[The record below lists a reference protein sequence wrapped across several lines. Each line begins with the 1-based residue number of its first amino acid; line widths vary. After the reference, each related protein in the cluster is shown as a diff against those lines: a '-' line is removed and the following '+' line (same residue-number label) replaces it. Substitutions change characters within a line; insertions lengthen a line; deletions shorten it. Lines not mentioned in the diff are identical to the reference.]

1 MKSIKK
7 VFQSRIA
14 NIAAVVAG
22 VVVSVFA
29 IQAVTIQSVG
39 AQAVQ
44 DCSDNSIIKC
54 GASSPANLI
63 TKIKSGNPS
72 DLGAVYKYFGLTSG
86 EYDAFAR
93 EAKVGKAYKNGT
105 IVVDGQVVATDA
117 WSIGREAKSYSKPL
131 KIDGKTYH
139 YSYAKDVFNRDS
151 LDAFVW
157 FDKEGRLG
165 AMVLASCGNPMGAK
179 PVTPGYTCNQLK
191 MTPVTGKKN
200 TYSFATDAS
209 AVKGATI
216 SRVVYDFGD
225 GSAQVSKTSPTEAVT
240 HTYAKTGSF
249 AAKVTVYVK
258 LPSGKEVAVNGA
270 GCAKQITVKEKEQP
284 KPPVKPIA
292 KWQCT
297 GLTATQQNQTDNN
310 FAYTLRANA
319 SMTNARLVSADFD
332 FGDGSAMSGVT
343 PASEDDNAVSTNHT
357 YASGKSYTVKATLH
371 FRANDGADAQGA
383 ATSVV
388 CQATIN
394 PPAVL
399 ASVTTPV
406 APQTL
411 PAAGAAGVVGLFGGA
426 SVLGTL
432 GYRWRANRKLNRV
445 NDLIDRLQR

>member
-7 VFQSRIA
+7 MLRSRVVNA
-14 NIAAVVAG
+14 AAVVAG
-22 VVVSVFA
+22 VALGVFA
-29 IQAVTIQSVG
+29 IQAVAVQSVG
-39 AQAVQ
+39 AQAIQ

-54 GASSPANLI
+54 GASSPANMI
-63 TKIKSGNPS
+63 AKIKSGNPS

-179 PVTPGYTCNQLK
+179 PVTPSYSCNQLK
-191 MTPVTGKKN
+191 ATPVTDKKN
-200 TYSFATDAS
+200 TYSFTTDAS
-209 AVKGATI
+209 AAKGATI

-240 HTYAKTGSF
+240 HTYAKTGNF

-297 GLTATQQNQTDNN
+297 SLTATQQTQTDNN

-343 PASEDDNAVSTNHT
+343 PASADDNAVSTNHT

-371 FRANDGADAQGA
+371 FQANDDADAQGA

-399 ASVTTPV
+399 AAATTPQ
-406 APQTL
+406 AL
-411 PAAGAAGVVGLFGGA
+411 PTVGAAGLAGLVGGA

-432 GYRWRANRKLNRV
+432 GYRWRISRKFNRV
-445 NDLIDRLQR
+445 NDLVDRLRR